1 MKSFHPLTQ
10 QVITVIDY
18 LIIYFVIL
26 HLYILITLPIALLGL
41 FLCVQIIR
49 GKKLPMDK
57 SNRINHIRLVWFALT
72 RPELFVHTFA
82 WLRND
87 ELHNVKDKQ

>member
-1 MKSFHPLTQ
+1 MM
-10 QVITVIDY
+10 IDALILY
-18 LIIYFVIL
+18 LVIL
-26 HLYILITLPIALLGL
+26 HLYIFISLPVALIGL
-41 FLCVQIIR
+41 FVFIQVAKC
-49 GKKLPMDK
+49 KKLPMDE

-87 ELHNVKDKQ
+87 ELHNVKGKQ